1 METQTA
7 LEPEADVGK
16 DANRV
21 ALMQAIAAA
30 NVAYV
35 VATFEGSGDDGN
47 DVEFDF
53 GMKNGGPKP
62 IGLFEGTQVII
73 DGEPKD
79 LLEALEDESI
89 SLIIENHFYDYED
102 NLGGEVRVTFQPSD
116 TPKGTIYVAHSYRVE
131 TLVDGR
137 SIAL

>member
-7 LEPEADVGK
+7 VEPEADVGK
-16 DANRV
+16 G
-21 ALMQAIAAA
+21 
-30 NVAYV
+30 Y
-35 VATFEGSGDDGN
+35 GDDGN

-79 LLEALEDESI
+79 LLEALEEESI
-89 SLIIENHFYDYED
+89 SLISQNHLDGYEND
-102 NLGGEVRVTFQPSD
+102 LGGEVRVTFQPSD

>member
-7 LEPEADVGK
+7 VQPEADVGK

-47 DVEFDF
+47 TVEFEF

-62 IGLFEGTQVII
+62 IGLFEGTQVTI
-73 DGEPKD
+73 DGKSVD
-79 LLEALEDESI
+79 LLHALEEEAI
-89 SLIIENHFYDYED
+89 SLISQNHLDGYED
-102 NLGGEVRVTFQPSD
+102 GLGGEVRVTFQPSD

>member
-47 DVEFDF
+47 HVEFDF

-79 LLEALEDESI
+79 LLEALEEEAI
-89 SLIIENHFYDYED
+89 SPIIENHFDGYED

-116 TPKGTIYVAHSYRVE
+116 TPKGTIYVAHSYRVN